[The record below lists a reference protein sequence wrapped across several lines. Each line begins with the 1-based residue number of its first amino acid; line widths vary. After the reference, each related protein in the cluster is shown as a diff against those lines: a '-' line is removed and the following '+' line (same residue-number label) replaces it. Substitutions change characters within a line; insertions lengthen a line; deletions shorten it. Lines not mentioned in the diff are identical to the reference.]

1 MDSKGGDV
9 AGWPWEQHGSKP
21 LLGFPSPTDG
31 ASTPQHCPTA
41 PHLLQSA
48 SCGDLLPEEA
58 VKTWWARVLSYTLVE
73 APRPYRAVADRVL
86 KSVHIP
92 PMDVVPS
99 TPVRVFPHCSGPQ
112 LGFVGRSLNENGE
125 CGASSQL
132 QNKQTNYFFNST
144 KKAKKICILNW

>member
-1 MDSKGGDV
+1 M
-9 AGWPWEQHGSKP
+9 
-21 LLGFPSPTDG
+21 
-31 ASTPQHCPTA
+31 
-41 PHLLQSA
+41 
-48 SCGDLLPEEA
+48 
-58 VKTWWARVLSYTLVE
+58 LSYTLVE
-73 APRPYRAVADRVL
+73 DPRPYRAVADRVL
-86 KSVHIP
+86 KSCAYP

-144 KKAKKICILNW
+144 KKAKKIGILNWKMESRKIRKRANVLLLLPI